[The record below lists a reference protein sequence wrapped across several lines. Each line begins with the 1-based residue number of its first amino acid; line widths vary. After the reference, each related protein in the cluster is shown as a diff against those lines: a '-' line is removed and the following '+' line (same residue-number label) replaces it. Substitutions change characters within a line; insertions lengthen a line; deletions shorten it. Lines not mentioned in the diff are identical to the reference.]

1 MFMTTLNNLFAKLWA
16 CVGKVSVVFPPQMR
30 SVKIKKNKGNDSME
44 SAALTANL
52 NFFKN
57 IKSDADV
64 FSF

>member
-1 MFMTTLNNLFAKLWA
+1 
-16 CVGKVSVVFPPQMR
+16 VVFPPQMR

-52 NFFKN
+52 DFFKN
-57 IKSDADV
+57 GKSDADV